1 MKIEQKVI
9 NYKGELEEQII
20 CTGGVTFDFSDKNV
34 SAYNNKDGK
43 QARLVRIPIAVTDFK
58 GDTDY
63 YSVTLFGKTAEAF
76 IKLGETGKI
85 KKGMKI
91 LVVGRPEIQEYTDKD
106 GNHKTSKSI
115 VGTSVEVVKW
125 MN

>member
-9 NYKGELEEQII
+9 NYKGELEDQII